1 MNFFVK
7 KFNDFFSFEK
17 GIDPTNE
24 TQVLY
29 RKNLVIK
36 NIIFLSNMVYTIMM
50 FLITLGEASTSNV
63 VLTIVLFP
71 FTFLFNKTLKKIIY
85 AEPDNYKQQQIAMY
99 MNSFYMFLSAILI
112 YLKSKSS
119 LQTNYDEAGYI
130 LLYYSLIVVAL
141 YQDKALMSVVY
152 RCLFIIVTIIHF
164 TLTYS
169 IMNQEYAYSAVAF
182 LKTFFTTPEFKD
194 ILIRSIILIL
204 FMIALYSNVQISQYM
219 QEQRKTE
226 TKKRLG
232 VETDF
237 QGVVDDV
244 MSVIVGLQDSQQIDE
259 VSIRTISTM
268 SMRLAELL
276 NYDNNKIKEV
286 YEYSMVLINNRFKDF
301 KENDY
306 DSIRAKASI
315 GGVLVKRI
323 QIEQKCERLCRA
335 SVEGGFSSDFMKSVI
350 RIQQNEIAD
359 VVLLCSVYHTF
370 RSTKA
375 YKRPYAHQATI
386 DIIKRDFRVVFNE
399 LLLDRF
405 IKYND
410 EFDRIYK
417 NEG

>member
-1 MNFFVK
+1 
-7 KFNDFFSFEK
+7 
-17 GIDPTNE
+17 
-24 TQVLY
+24 
-29 RKNLVIK
+29 
-36 NIIFLSNMVYTIMM
+36 
-50 FLITLGEASTSNV
+50 
-63 VLTIVLFP
+63 
-71 FTFLFNKTLKKIIY
+71 
-85 AEPDNYKQQQIAMY
+85 
-99 MNSFYMFLSAILI
+99 
-112 YLKSKSS
+112 
-119 LQTNYDEAGYI
+119 
-130 LLYYSLIVVAL
+130 
-141 YQDKALMSVVY
+141 
-152 RCLFIIVTIIHF
+152 
-164 TLTYS
+164 
-169 IMNQEYAYSAVAF
+169 
-182 LKTFFTTPEFKD
+182 
-194 ILIRSIILIL
+194 
-204 FMIALYSNVQISQYM
+204 
-219 QEQRKTE
+219 
-226 TKKRLG
+226 
-232 VETDF
+232 
-237 QGVVDDV
+237 
-244 MSVIVGLQDSQQIDE
+244 
-259 VSIRTISTM
+259 
-268 SMRLAELL
+268 
-276 NYDNNKIKEV
+276 
-286 YEYSMVLINNRFKDF
+286 MVLINNRFKDF